1 MLNNILRR
9 AAAFFAAIV
18 ISVAS
23 MAAFDLSTYAE
34 HSVLAQGR
42 WIKVSVPATGL
53 YRLSK
58 ATLAQLGLSA
68 ESVRVYGYGG
78 NRISDILSLSNY
90 VDDLPQVQTE
100 VVDGEVVFYALGPDW
115 WENSGNYYHIENNPY
130 TTVGYYFITADG
142 TDERRA
148 PRVIDASQLVDG
160 YDVTQSYVWGRVQL
174 EKETEQACEAGPL
187 FVGEDFRYTPSRSF
201 SVATPGRIPASGIFM
216 ECQLI
221 ASTIGG
227 AATMTFTLDGKP
239 VEAISADRIP
249 ATSDSHYVHAS
260 IGTSRRSIIPDNT
273 DKFEL
278 GIKFSSAGVV
288 SKANLDFLAF
298 NYKRSLALPAE
309 GYLCF
314 WADLPNIQMDNAP
327 DGLRLWDV
335 SNPADIT
342 VLTGKSAANALQWHA
357 TNGTMRAFAAWR
369 PGAQIP
375 EPTVVGQVANQ
386 DLHGADADVDMIIV
400 TPAALLSQAQRLAE
414 LHTNLDSL
422 KVDVIIADD
431 LYNEF
436 ASGCADVSALRKYFK
451 MRYDRS
457 LTTDRPLKYVLL
469 LGRTTLDHRQLMAST
484 RALGYTTMPA
494 WMVRA
499 AKLSLTDNDGYSTD
513 DFVAI
518 LGDNSGNDL
527 GLDDLTIAVGRIPM
541 TSITD
546 ATSTVDKIYQYAYS
560 SKRDLWKNRMMVVA
574 DDEDVGVHLQQAE
587 KMIENFLATD
597 NQQHII
603 TKVFLD
609 AYLKS
614 SGEYPDARRDMFQ
627 TLDQG
632 VVWWFFT
639 GHANNHSW
647 TGDGQFTYTDLNNLY
662 LRHVP
667 FVVASTC
674 DFLRWDSQTTSGGEI
689 MFNERYGG
697 CIGMV
702 SATRPVF
709 ISDNG
714 YFLAS
719 LGRHTLERD
728 ADGRLLTTG
737 EVYRRAKNDIRN
749 SAGTHISNPNRL
761 RFVFMGDPALRIATP
776 DNTVKVL
783 TINGV
788 EPTDENQVTISALQN
803 VQITGC
809 ILRPD
814 GSEFSDFNGTLTA
827 ELFDALKSVVT
838 HGNGNGR
845 EDIFDTQGDK
855 LFAGGTTVTDGRFTL
870 TIAMPSEIAD
880 NFRPATLSLYAA
892 ATNSNAEAIG
902 ANRSFYV
909 SGFAEPEQPDT
920 IAPSINSLV
929 LNHINFR
936 SGDHVNPDPML
947 IASVS
952 DNIGIN
958 ISTAG
963 IGRQITITLDG
974 INTITDAATYYT
986 PFTDGTP
993 GGTLNYPLENLA
1005 DGTHTIRLRVF
1016 DTSGNMAESQIEC
1029 LVSQALAPQIF
1040 DVYTDTNPAST
1051 QANFYI
1057 RHDRPDGITSVTI
1070 EVFDLMGRPLWN
1082 GSSTGMSDGDL
1093 SAPVTWDLCDFTGR
1107 RVQRGIY
1114 LYRASIFTDLTTDA
1128 PQVTACRRLAVT
1140 AQ

>member
-1 MLNNILRR
+1 MIRR
-9 AAAFFAAIV
+9 VAAFCAAMTMWAAGAWAFAPE
-18 ISVAS
+18 
-23 MAAFDLSTYAE
+23 TYCE
-34 HSVLAQGR
+34 HSVLAQGNWVKIR
-42 WIKVSVPATGL
+42 VDATGV

-58 ATLAQLGLSA
+58 SLLAQMGMSA
-68 ESVRVYGYGG
+68 ESVRIYGYGG
-78 NRISDILSLSNY
+78 NRISDVLSLNNY
-90 VDDLPQVQTE
+90 VDDLPQVQTD
-100 VVDGEVVFYALGPDW
+100 VVDGEVVFYAYGPDK
-115 WENSGNYYHIENNPY
+115 WENTGSYYHRENSPY
-130 TTVGYYFITADG
+130 TTAGYYFVTATSDA
-142 TDERRA
+142 EHAA
-148 PRVIDASQLVDG
+148 PRAIDASSLVDG
-160 YDVTQSYVWGRVQL
+160 YDVASSYVWGRVQL
-174 EKETEQACEAGPL
+174 ENETEQACEAGPL
-187 FVGEDFRYTPSRSF
+187 FVGEDFRYTPQRSYT
-201 SVATPGRIPASGIFM
+201 VQTPGRIADSGIFM
-216 ECQLI
+216 ECQFVT
-221 ASTIGG
+221 STVGG
-227 AATMTFTLDGKP
+227 AATLSFTLDGAP
-239 VEAISADRIP
+239 VDAISSDRIP

-260 IGTSRRSIIPDNT
+260 IGTSRRTIIPKDA

-278 GIKFSSAGVV
+278 TLKFSSAGVV
-288 SKANLDFLAF
+288 SKANLDFFAF
-298 NYKRSLALPAE
+298 SYKRTLALPTE
-309 GYLCF
+309 GYVQF
-314 WADLPNIQMDNAP
+314 WADLPNIQMADAP
-327 DGLRLWDV
+327 ADMRLWDV
-335 SNPADIT
+335 TNPADVT
-342 VLTGKSAANALQWHA
+342 VLSGKSAGNALQWHA
-357 TNGTMRAFAAWR
+357 TNGTMRSFVAWR
-369 PGAQIP
+369 PGAQLP
-375 EPTVVGQVANQ
+375 EPTIVGAVANQ
-386 DLHGADADVDMIIV
+386 DLHGADAEVDMVIIA
-400 TPAALLSQAQRLAE
+400 PAALAQQAQRLAD
-414 LHTNLDSL
+414 LHADLDSL
-422 KVDVIIADD
+422 KVEVVLADEV
-431 LYNEF
+431 YNEF

-457 LTTDRPLKYVLL
+457 LATAHTLKYALL
-469 LGRTTLDHRQLMAST
+469 LGRTTLDHRELMAST

-494 WMVRA
+494 WVVRA
-499 AKLSLTDNDGYSTD
+499 AKASLTDNDGYSTD

-518 LGDNSGNDL
+518 LGDNSGADL

-541 TSITD
+541 TSAVDGASI
-546 ATSTVDKIYQYAYS
+546 VDKIYQYAYS

-587 KMIENFLATD
+587 KMIENFLATE
-597 NQQHII
+597 NQQHIV
-603 TKVFLD
+603 TKVYLD

-627 TLDQG
+627 ALDQG

-728 ADGRLLTTG
+728 ADGRLLTPG
-737 EVYRRAKNDIRN
+737 EVYRRSKNDIRN
-749 SAGTHISNPNRL
+749 SAGSHISNPNRL
-761 RFVFMGDPALRIATP
+761 RFVFMGDPALRISTP
-776 DNTVKVL
+776 DNTIKVL

-788 EPTDENQVTISALQN
+788 EPTEENQVTISALQT

-814 GSEFSDFNGTLTA
+814 GTEFTDFQGTLTA
-827 ELFDALKSVVT
+827 EMFDALQSIVT

-845 EDIFDTQGDK
+845 EDIFDTQGSK

-870 TIAMPSEIAD
+870 TVAMPSEIAD

-902 ANRSFYV
+902 ANRQFYV
-909 SGFAEPEQPDT
+909 SGFAEPEQADT
-920 IAPSINSLV
+920 IAPQITTMV
-929 LNHINFR
+929 LNHSQFR
-936 SGDHVNPDPML
+936 SGDHVNPDPLL
-947 IASVS
+947 IATVS
-952 DNIGIN
+952 DNVGIN

-963 IGRQITITLDG
+963 IGRQMTITLDG
-974 INTITDAATYYT
+974 INTLTDAATYYT

-993 GGTLNYPLENLA
+993 GGVINYPLENLA

-1016 DTSGNMAESQIEC
+1016 DTSGNMAEQQIEC
-1029 LVSQALAPQIF
+1029 LVDQSLAPKIF
-1040 DVYTDTNPAST
+1040 EVYTDANPAST

-1070 EVFDLMGRPLWN
+1070 EVFDLMGRHVWT
-1082 GSSTGMSDGDL
+1082 GGSTGMSDGDV
-1093 SAPVTWDLCDFTGR
+1093 SAPVSWDLCDQAGR

-1114 LYRASIFTDLTTDA
+1114 LYRASITTDLSADA
-1128 PQVTACRRLAVT
+1128 KLVTACRRLAVT